1 MNALTNWF
9 DQKVSVPGANEND
22 DHLLPAL
29 ALHDNGGLEDRLLP
43 SPSQT
48 SRVPCYGVG
57 LFIPP
62 IIISLLAIVF
72 AFSVSLSDCEK
83 LNVQAKIEQCN
94 NRNVDELRLA
104 VFIGFFGV
112 GLMIWSVVKLV
123 NSDNCSSS
131 AFHGPN
137 LPSSPPV

>member
-1 MNALTNWF
+1 MNALTNWL
-9 DQKVSVPGANEND
+9 DQEVSLPAANNND
-22 DHLLPAL
+22 DHLVSAQ
-29 ALHDNGGLEDRLLP
+29 ALHDNGGPEVPLLP

-57 LFIPP
+57 RFIPP

-83 LNVQAKIEQCN
+83 LNVQANIEQCN
-94 NRNVDELRLA
+94 NRNVEELRLA

-112 GLMIWSVVKLV
+112 GLMFWSVVKLLDSV
-123 NSDNCSSS
+123 NCSFSDHSS
-131 AFHGPN
+131 HEET
-137 LPSSPPV
+137 PPVV